1 MNMKECLKRNSKTI
15 KTLFIIFLMF
25 ILSTTHAYGKPKV
38 RVNKKIQ
45 KSPPVEKAAP
55 YKAFIVTEASTG
67 KMLDGEN
74 IRERRAP
81 ASVTKLMLAYIVM
94 DKLNKK
100 EISLTDKITVS
111 KEASKIGGSQVYL
124 KEGEVFTLEE
134 LMKAV
139 LVASGNDAAY
149 AVAEFVAGS
158 KDEFIKLMNE
168 KAKAL
173 GMNDTEFHSVHGLP
187 PSKGEKEDL
196 TSCYDLAILARE
208 LLKYP
213 KIIEWTSIK
222 TEGFRDGKFI
232 MNNHNKLLTKM
243 PGIVDGLKTGYYR
256 DTGFNIVATGK
267 KESLRFIVVVM
278 GSPTA
283 NIRDEVAIEKFK
295 KAFSQYR
302 IVNVVKKGE
311 VIDKDIFLIDGKY
324 RKIKGV
330 TNASFTYP
338 VPNDKKDS
346 IKREIVVYDKVKG
359 EVREGQKLG
368 EVIVKMDDQVVA
380 KVDIVSP
387 VYVPKANLF
396 TRFIRRLG
404 LNI

>member
-1 MNMKECLKRNSKTI
+1 MRKTC
-15 KTLFIIFLMF
+15 F
-25 ILSTTHAYGKPKV
+25 ILFLILLICANYAYARP
-38 RVNKKIQ
+38 KKITH
-45 KSPPVEKAAP
+45 KNIKKDTSIENVEP
-55 YKAFIVTEASTG
+55 YKAFIVTEAATG

-74 IRERRAP
+74 IHDKRAP
-81 ASVTKLMLAYIVM
+81 ASVTKLMLAYVVM
-94 DKLNKK
+94 DKLSKK

-124 KEGEVFTLEE
+124 KEGETFTLEE
-134 LMKAV
+134 LMKAT
-139 LVASGNDAAY
+139 LIASGNDAAY
-149 AVAEFVAGS
+149 AIAEFVAGS
-158 KDEFIKLMNE
+158 KDEFVKMMNE
-168 KAKAL
+168 KARLL

-213 KIIEWTSIK
+213 KIIEWTSIT

-243 PGIVDGLKTGYYR
+243 HGIVDGLKTGYYR

-267 KESLRFIVVVM
+267 KGDLRFIVVVM

-283 NIRDEVAIEKFK
+283 KIRDDIAIEKFK
-295 KAFSQYR
+295 KAFAQYR

-311 VIDKDIFLIDGKY
+311 VIDKDIFLVDGKY
-324 RKIKGV
+324 KKIKGV
-330 TNASFTYP
+330 TNASFSYP
-338 VPNDKKDS
+338 VPNEKKDA
-346 IKREIVVYDKVKG
+346 IKKEIVVYEKVKG

-368 EVIVKMDDQVVA
+368 EIIIKMDDNILA
-380 KVDIVSP
+380 RVDIVSP

-396 TRFIRRLG
+396 TRLIRRLG